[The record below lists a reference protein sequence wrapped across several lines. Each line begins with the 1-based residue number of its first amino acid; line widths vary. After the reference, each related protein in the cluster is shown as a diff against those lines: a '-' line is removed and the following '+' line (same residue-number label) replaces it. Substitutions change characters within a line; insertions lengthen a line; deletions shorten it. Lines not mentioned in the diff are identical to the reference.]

1 MFLPVRP
8 EYNDS
13 QGYVPFSHDP
23 FLNIIHR
30 NDVDEIRNLIEKL
43 NENRLGTAFLNY
55 HGQISQE
62 KFLKIYEAIPRSLK
76 YAYLTIRD
84 RYGNTI
90 LHYFAKEGAFELV
103 RETFSYLEDVEKYHC
118 TCFKNDIGQTPLH

>member
-8 EYNDS
+8 EYNYDQVFDS
-13 QGYVPFSHDP
+13 FSHDP
-23 FLNIIHR
+23 
-30 NDVDEIRNLIEKL
+30 
-43 NENRLGTAFLNY
+43 FLNY